1 MIALKTQ
8 KFEQRPLFIF
18 EMANNHMGD
27 VEHGLRIIREFH
39 GVCREFDFHF
49 GFKFQYRQLDTF
61 IHPDFKNRQD
71 IKYIKRFSETRLS
84 HEDQLRLRDEL
95 RKCGFLAICT
105 PFDEASVDLIEEMD
119 FDIIKI
125 ASCSFT
131 DWPLLERVVQTKKPI
146 IASVA
151 TASLSDIDNVVSFLE
166 HRNKSFS
173 LMHCVAEYPTARNHQ
188 QLNQIDFLRER
199 YPNVEIGFS
208 THESPGDIL
217 PVQLAAAKG
226 VRLFEKHVAVPTEQ
240 YGVNQYSATPAE
252 TVNWLRAA
260 KTALEVCGQP
270 EGRIEATEKELAD
283 IKGLR
288 RGVYAKSAVK
298 AGEEIDSAEIHL
310 AIPVTEGQLTANEL
324 SKYNHLVA
332 KKDIDSGEALMNAD
346 LETSNT
352 RETVNKIVSHV
363 RKFIDSKHI
372 VIPDKVDFE
381 ISHHYGI
388 KKVSDFGATIITI
401 VNRDYCKKIIVQL
414 PGQKHPEHMHK
425 KKEETF
431 LILAGSVQLSIDGEY
446 KKFTKGDIILVEPNV
461 KHSFQT
467 EEGVIFEEI
476 SSTHYL
482 DDSYYTDR
490 EIMRNKQRKT
500 QLTHWIE

>member
-8 KFEQRPLFIF
+8 KFEYRPLFIF

-39 GVCREFDFHF
+39 GICREFDFQF
-49 GFKFQYRQLDTF
+49 GFKFQYRQLDSF
-61 IHPDFKNRQD
+61 IHPDFKDRKD

-84 HEDQLRLRDEL
+84 VEDQLRLREEL
-95 RKCGFLAICT
+95 HKFGFLAICT
-105 PFDEASVDLIEEMD
+105 PFDEPSVDLIEKLD
-119 FDIIKI
+119 FDVIKI

-131 DWPLLERVVQTKKPI
+131 DWPLLERVVLTDKPI

-166 HRNKSFS
+166 HRNKRFS

-188 QLNQIDFLRER
+188 QLNQIDFLQQR

-208 THESPGDIL
+208 THESPGDTL

-226 VRLFEKHVAVPTEQ
+226 VRLFEKHVAVPTDQ
-240 YGVNQYSATPAE
+240 YGVNKYSATPAE

-260 KTALEVCGQP
+260 KTAFEACGQSG
-270 EGRIEATEKELAD
+270 GRIEPTPKELAD

-288 RGVYAKSAVK
+288 RGVYARKRVN
-298 AGEEIDSAEIHL
+298 AGEEIEHTELHL
-310 AIPVTEGQLTANEL
+310 AIPVAEGQLTANEL
-324 SKYNHLVA
+324 SKYNHLIA
-332 KKDIDSGEALMNAD
+332 KKDIGPGEAFMNAD

-352 RETVNKIVSHV
+352 RETVNKIVTNV

-372 VIPDKVDFE
+372 VIPNKVDFE

-388 KKVSDFGATIITI
+388 NNVKDYGATIITI
-401 VNRDYCKKIIVQL
+401 VNRNYCKKIIVQL

-431 LILAGSVQLSIDGEY
+431 LILAGSVQLAINGEN
-446 KKFTKGDIILVEPNV
+446 KTFTQGDVILVEPNV
-461 KHSFQT
+461 RHSFQT

-476 SSTHYL
+476 SSTHYR
-482 DDSYYTDR
+482 DDSYYTDP

-500 QLTHWIE
+500 HLTHWIE